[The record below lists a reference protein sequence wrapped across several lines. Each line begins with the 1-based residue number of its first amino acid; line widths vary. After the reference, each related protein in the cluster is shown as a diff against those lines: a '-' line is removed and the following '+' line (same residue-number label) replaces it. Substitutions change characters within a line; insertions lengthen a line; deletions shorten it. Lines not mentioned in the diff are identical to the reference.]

1 MLVET
6 DKATDVRRPMFNAMA
21 KANMPILMIKYV
33 DVTLEDIFLKLTGTE
48 REL

>member
-1 MLVET
+1 MVET
-6 DKATDVRRPMFNAMA
+6 VKGTDIRRPMFNAMA